1 MGTNITSKYPWA
13 QTLHLN
19 IHGHK
24 HYI

>member
-19 IHGHK
+19 IHEHK